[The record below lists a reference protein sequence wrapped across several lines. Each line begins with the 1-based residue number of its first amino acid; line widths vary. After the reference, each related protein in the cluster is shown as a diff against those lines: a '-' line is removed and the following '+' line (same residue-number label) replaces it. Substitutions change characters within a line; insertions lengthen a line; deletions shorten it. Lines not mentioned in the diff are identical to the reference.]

1 MDPPLPGSSDTHSG
15 GNSYEDFAKDSLRA
29 ASVEHGLQY
38 NAIYW
43 ETGHKTYTSILQPL
57 TQKFS
62 WHLIDDQIRRV
73 LGFHKNVSSE
83 PFVFYGPDAYF
94 RNYHGNASVNEMASL
109 KVRSNFCF
117 FPTGM
122 LDLNE
127 VERKAGKLTGA
138 DAFAEVIR
146 SAFKVDYQTVLDRG
160 SPTS

>member
-1 MDPPLPGSSDTHSG
+1 MDPPSPDSSNTYSE

-29 ASVEHGLQY
+29 SSVEHGLQY

-62 WHLIDDQIRRV
+62 WHVIDDQIRRV

-83 PFVFYGPDAYF
+83 PFVFYGPNSYF
-94 RNYHGNASVNEMASL
+94 RNYHGNATVNEMASL

-117 FPTGM
+117 FPTGTM
-122 LDLNE
+122 DLNE
-127 VERKAGKLTGA
+127 VEKKAGKLTAA
-138 DAFAEVIR
+138 DAFSEVFR
-146 SAFKVDYQTVLDRG
+146 SAFKVDYQTFLDRG
-160 SPTS
+160 SPAS